1 MNVGIFIVGWHVTS
15 LNYAWNLLGFSRTAS
30 LYVEQHVGNL
40 QDDHTGAIEVMRVH
54 PCLPTQSSIAFWC
67 VICRRLLQ
75 ICADSQRR
83 CQTVSDRCC
92 IGSRFTR
99 AAAACKRVFF
109 GFLFRWQLRLCA
121 FRAETFFGR
130 HTRDKV
136 SYLERCIVSVAV
148 SLMRSIGWKINARM
162 RRWSY

>member
-30 LYVEQHVGNL
+30 LYVEQHVSNL

-75 ICADSQRR
+75 YVLKVNVG
-83 CQTVSDRCC
+83 VSDRCC

-99 AAAACKRVFF
+99 AAACKRVFF
-109 GFLFRWQLRLCA
+109 GFIFRWQLRLCA